1 MRVQASLI
9 MPLRCVDTT
18 NGHSVKKVLGIL
30 NNILHASSHA
40 AEELTLG
47 PAHCSHTAR
56 RRASQNT
63 PSHCTRMAE
72 AVISQQQALT
82 RPTVVLR
89 AAKQTRRIGG
99 EHSPLCDRRHIADV
113 YRGHKPCWASW
124 EPAQRLGE
132 GAFAHEKRASGRL
145 SSRKRA
151 PQPPTI

>member
-89 AAKQTRRIGG
+89 AAKQNATDWGG
-99 EHSPLCDRRHIADV
+99 ALTFMRPSTHR
-113 YRGHKPCWASW
+113 
-124 EPAQRLGE
+124 
-132 GAFAHEKRASGRL
+132 
-145 SSRKRA
+145 
-151 PQPPTI
+151 